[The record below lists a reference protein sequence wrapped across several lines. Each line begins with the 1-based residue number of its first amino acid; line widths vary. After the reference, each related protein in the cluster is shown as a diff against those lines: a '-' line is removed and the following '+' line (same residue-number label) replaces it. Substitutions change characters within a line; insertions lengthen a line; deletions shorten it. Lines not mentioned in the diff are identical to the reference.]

1 MKKACSDLM
10 LKGLELAKKQQQA
23 YKKLNKKGYKMNQY
37 LVSCLITQRGD
48 QVGWIEDVIQSGLRE
63 GEYLETITI
72 TKLEE
77 LDNEL
82 V

>member
-1 MKKACSDLM
+1 MANAEKS
-10 LKGLELAKKQQQA
+10 
-23 YKKLNKKGYKMNQY
+23 QY
-37 LVSCLITQRGD
+37 LVSFLITQRGG

-72 TKLEE
+72 TKLESE
-77 LDNEL
+77 IDNEL